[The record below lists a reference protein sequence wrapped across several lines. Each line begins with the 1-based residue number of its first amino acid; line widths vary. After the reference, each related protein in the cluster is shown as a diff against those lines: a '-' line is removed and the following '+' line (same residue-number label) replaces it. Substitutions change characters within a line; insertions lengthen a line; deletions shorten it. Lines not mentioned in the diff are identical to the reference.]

1 MSDRMALPY
10 AEMPRNFRLAIK
22 NLKKPRRG
30 RKRYSDAS
38 LKNTIQ
44 AVGQYLVAA
53 QKAGLELE
61 LSLEGLAAFV
71 QNLDARKLRSST
83 RLTYLTGV
91 QAIAKELKF
100 SPAKR
105 SLLLEDCEI
114 YREEMLAQVPTKVRK
129 LTANPITLRDV
140 ASAALK
146 WRREAQLMNAS
157 NKRRTYFQRSAVL
170 AFLSLT
176 PLRIKDTTGLI
187 IGEHVFRS
195 EQGWVLNLSSS
206 KSGYPHNGTLHHSLT
221 RFLDDL
227 LLYGE
232 GGSAIL
238 AYKQRFGTTLFANEM
253 NEVLSPRTLAYNF
266 KVATGHSPNIV
277 RTLTHDALAS
287 KGTYGT
293 DLARVLCG
301 QKSIEVVKF
310 YEVNAAH
317 YRATQAQIVIRD
329 IQRQI
334 LPRI

>member
-1 MSDRMALPY
+1 MPNRMALPY
-10 AEMPRNFRLAIK
+10 AEMPRKFRLAIRC
-22 NLKKPRRG
+22 LEKPRRR

-44 AVGQYLVAA
+44 AVGQYLVTV
-53 QKAGLELE
+53 QNAGMELE
-61 LSLEGLAAFV
+61 LSLEGLAVFIR
-71 QNLDARKLRSST
+71 NLDARELRSST

-91 QAIAKELKF
+91 QTIAKEMEF
-100 SPAKR
+100 PPAER
-105 SLLLEDCEI
+105 SLILEDCEI
-114 YREEMLAQVPTKVRK
+114 YREQMQKELPTKVRK

-140 ASAALK
+140 ALAAVK
-146 WRREAQLMNAS
+146 WRREAQLRTAS

-187 IGEHVFRS
+187 VGEHVVRS
-195 EQGWVLNLSSS
+195 EQGWVLTLSSS
-206 KSGYPHNGTLHHSLT
+206 KSGYRHNGPLHHSLT
-221 RFLDDL
+221 PFLDDL

-232 GGSAIL
+232 GRSTMP
-238 AYKQRFGTTLFANEM
+238 AYSQRLGTPLFANEM
-253 NEVLSPRTLAYNF
+253 NEMLSLRTLAYNF

-287 KGTYGT
+287 RGTHGT

-301 QKSIEVVKF
+301 QKSIEVVKL

-317 YRATQAQIVIRD
+317 YRATQAQSVIRD
-329 IQRQI
+329 LQSQI
-334 LPRI
+334 LPRV